1 LWLCTPFVADNATHD
16 LTIGEIMAADTPS
29 NLTQAVAK
37 VQTLLPVGWAPQAG
51 IILGSGLGALAGEV
65 VALATIPYEEI
76 PGFAVSTV
84 VGHSG
89 RLVAGTLEGTRV
101 LVMSGRLH
109 YYEGLTLQQV
119 TFPVRVMRALGA
131 GTLVVTNAAGGI
143 NPEFRA
149 GDLMLIEDHIN
160 ILGWGGQNPLVG
172 PNDPDLG
179 PRFPAMN
186 PAYDPALL
194 RLAEEAAAECNVP
207 VRRGVYI
214 VLAGPNYETRAEL
227 RLLRQWG
234 ADAVGMSTVPEVI
247 VARHGGMKVLG
258 ISNITNMALAESDEP
273 VNHEEVLQVAE
284 ESRPRFIRLMR
295 AIAGKLGRAGD

>member
-1 LWLCTPFVADNATHD
+1 MASSSLSE
-16 LTIGEIMAADTPS
+16 LTS
-29 NLTQAVAK
+29 AVET
-37 VQTLLPVGWAPQAG
+37 VRSQLPAGWTPQAG
-51 IILGSGLGALAGEV
+51 IILGSGLGALADEV
-65 VALATIPYEEI
+65 DSLATLSYEQI
-76 PGFAVSTV
+76 PGFGVSSV

-101 LVMSGRLH
+101 LVMAGRLH

-119 TFPVRVMRALGA
+119 TFPVRAMRALGA
-131 GTLVVTNAAGGI
+131 RTLVVTNAAGGI

-160 ILGWGGQNPLVG
+160 MLGWGGQNPLIG

-186 PAYDPALL
+186 PAYDPSLI
-194 RLAEEAAAECNVP
+194 RLAEEAAAECNVQL
-207 VRRGVYI
+207 RRGVYI

-284 ESRPRFIRLMR
+284 ESRPRFVRLMR
-295 AIAGKLGRAGD
+295 TIAGKLGQAGD

>member
-1 LWLCTPFVADNATHD
+1 
-16 LTIGEIMAADTPS
+16 MANGSLIELSRAVDTVR
-29 NLTQAVAK
+29 AR
-37 VQTLLPVGWAPQAG
+37 LPEGWTPQAG
-51 IILGSGLGALAGEV
+51 IILGSGLGALADKV
-65 VALATIPYEEI
+65 QAVANIPYGDI
-76 PGFAVSTV
+76 PGFAVSSV

-101 LVMSGRLH
+101 LVMAGRLH

-119 TFPVRVMRALGA
+119 TLPVRVIRALGA
-131 GTLVVTNAAGGI
+131 DTLVVTNAAGGI

-160 ILGWGGQNPLVG
+160 MLGWGGQNPLIG

-186 PAYDPALL
+186 PAYDPALI

-207 VRRGVYI
+207 LRRGVYI

-234 ADAVGMSTVPEVI
+234 ADAVGMSTVPEVV

-258 ISNITNMALAESDEP
+258 ISTITNMALAESDEP

-284 ESRPRFIRLMR
+284 ESRPRFVRLMR
-295 AIAGKLGRAGD
+295 AIAAKLAQAGD

>member
-1 LWLCTPFVADNATHD
+1 MSSGS
-16 LTIGEIMAADTPS
+16 LTELTTAVDTIRS
-29 NLTQAVAK
+29 Q
-37 VQTLLPVGWAPQAG
+37 LPPGWSPEAG
-51 IILGSGLGALAGEV
+51 IILGSGLGALADEV
-65 VALATIPYEEI
+65 DALASIPYEEI
-76 PGFAVSTV
+76 PGFGVSSV

-89 RLVAGTLEGTRV
+89 RLLAGMLEGTRV
-101 LVMSGRLH
+101 LVMAGRLH
-109 YYEGLTLQQV
+109 YYEGLTVQQV

-131 GTLVVTNAAGGI
+131 ATLVVTNAAGGV

-160 ILGWGGQNPLVG
+160 MLGWGGQNPLVG
-172 PNDPDLG
+172 PNDPDIG

-186 PAYDPALL
+186 PAYDPALI
-194 RLAEEAAAECNVP
+194 RMAEEAAAECNVP

-284 ESRPRFIRLMR
+284 ESRPRFVRLMR
-295 AIAGKLGRAGD
+295 TIAGKLGQPGD

>member
-1 LWLCTPFVADNATHD
+1 MANGTMIPLTRAVDTVRARLPEGWTPQV
-16 LTIGEIMAADTPS
+16 
-29 NLTQAVAK
+29 
-37 VQTLLPVGWAPQAG
+37 G
-51 IILGSGLGALAGEV
+51 IILGSGLGAMADEV
-65 VALATIPYEEI
+65 DAAATISYEDI
-76 PGFAVSTV
+76 PGFAISSV
-84 VGHSG
+84 VGHSA

-119 TFPVRVMRALGA
+119 TFPVRVMRTLGV

-160 ILGWGGQNPLVG
+160 MLGWGGQNPLVG

-186 PAYDPALL
+186 PAYDPALI
-194 RLAEEAAAECNVP
+194 RLAQDAAAECNVQ
-207 VRRGVYI
+207 VRQGVYI

-258 ISNITNMALAESDEP
+258 ISNITNMALPESEEP

-284 ESRPRFIRLMR
+284 ASRPNFVRLMR
-295 AIAGKLGRAGD
+295 AIAGKLGQAGD

>member
-1 LWLCTPFVADNATHD
+1 
-16 LTIGEIMAADTPS
+16 MAGDRPD
-29 NLTQAVAK
+29 NLTRALATVRSR
-37 VQTLLPVGWAPQAG
+37 LPEGWTPQAG
-51 IILGSGLGALAGEV
+51 VILGSGLGALADEV
-65 VALATIPYEEI
+65 DAVAVIPYEDI
-76 PGFAVSTV
+76 PGFAVSSV

-89 RLVAGTLEGTRV
+89 RLVAGTLGGTRV
-101 LVMSGRLH
+101 LVMAGRLH

-119 TFPVRVMRALGA
+119 TFPVRVMRTLGA
-131 GTLVVTNAAGGI
+131 RTLVVTNAAGGV

-149 GDLMLIEDHIN
+149 GDLMIIEDHIN
-160 ILGWGGQNPLVG
+160 MLGWGGQNPLVG

-186 PAYDPALL
+186 PAYDPALIK
-194 RLAEEAAAECNVP
+194 LAQDAAAECNVQL
-207 VRRGVYI
+207 RRGVYI

-284 ESRPRFIRLMR
+284 ASRPNFVRLMR
-295 AIAGKLGRAGD
+295 TIAGKLGQAGD

>member
-1 LWLCTPFVADNATHD
+1 
-16 LTIGEIMAADTPS
+16 MAGDRPD
-29 NLTQAVAK
+29 NLTRAVAT
-37 VQTLLPVGWAPQAG
+37 VRSRLPEGWTPQAG
-51 IILGSGLGALAGEV
+51 IILGSGLGALADEV
-65 VALATIPYEEI
+65 DAVTIIPYEDI
-76 PGFAVSTV
+76 PGFAVSSV

-101 LVMSGRLH
+101 LVMAGRLH

-131 GTLVVTNAAGGI
+131 RTLLVTNAAGGV

-149 GDLMLIEDHIN
+149 GDLMIIEDHIN
-160 ILGWGGQNPLVG
+160 MLGWGGQNPLVG

-186 PAYDPALL
+186 PAYDPALIK
-194 RLAEEAAAECNVP
+194 LAQDAAAECNVQL
-207 VRRGVYI
+207 RRGVYI

-247 VARHGGMKVLG
+247 VALHGGMKVLG

-284 ESRPRFIRLMR
+284 ASRPNFVRLMR
-295 AIAGKLGRAGD
+295 TIAGKLGQAGD